1 MDDVEKGERILLQ
14 AIAEKWPVF
23 ESDQLALVMKFFA
36 TFEQREDEE
45 RAMEEAFA
53 LVKRLATKAIR
64 LQLGEAFKRKAAQE
78 ARLADELE
86 GGAQHDE
93 VMRQRALQYFAQKRG
108 HG

>member
-1 MDDVEKGERILLQ
+1 MDDVERGEQILLQ

-23 ESDQLALVMKFFA
+23 EPEQLALVMKFFA
-36 TFEQREDEE
+36 TFEQREDEDQ
-45 RAMEEAFA
+45 AIEETFA

-64 LQLGEAFKRKAAQE
+64 LQVGEAFQRKAEQDE
-78 ARLADELE
+78 QLANDLE
-86 GGAQHDE
+86 GGARHDE